1 MWDSLWLDARLATMA
16 PAGRSSQ
23 AYGAIDDGALGVL
36 DGRLVYAGPAD
47 DLPGTPGSLAR
58 QVVRADGRWITP
70 GLIDCHTHLVFGGD
84 RSAEFEMRL
93 NGATYAELQAA
104 GGGILSTVRA
114 TRAASEDDLVATA
127 LPRLDALCAEGVTVI
142 EIKSGYGLDTETELK
157 MLRAARR
164 LAALRPVTVKTTF
177 LGAHALPQEFKGRS
191 GDYIDLV
198 CHDMMPAAATAGLA
212 DAVDVFCETI
222 GFDLAETERVIDAAG
237 TLGLPFKIH
246 AEQLSDMGG
255 AALAARRGAMS
266 ADHLEYLSDDGVAQM
281 ARAGTVAV
289 LLPGAFYVLR
299 ETRLPPIEAMRAQ
312 GVAMAVATD
321 ANPGSSPVLSLLL
334 MVSMASTLF
343 RLTPEEALRGVTANA
358 ARALGVEGSYGSLE
372 AGKAADFVLWDIER
386 PGDLAYWVG
395 RNPLHQAVR
404 GGAVVLERSSAIPS
418 IG

>member
-1 MWDSLWLDARLATMA
+1 MA
-16 PAGRSSQ
+16 PASGSST

-36 DGRLVYAGPAD
+36 DGRIAFVGAVS
-47 DLPGTPGSLAR
+47 DLPGRPNSLAR
-58 QVVRADGRWITP
+58 DIRQADGRWITP

-84 RSAEFEMRL
+84 RSQEFEMRL
-93 NGATYAELQAA
+93 NGASYAELQAA

-114 TRAASEDDLVATA
+114 TRMATEDELVAAA
-127 LPRLDALCAEGVTVI
+127 LPRLDALLGEGVTTI
-142 EIKSGYGLDTETELK
+142 EIKSGYGLETETELK

-177 LGAHALPQEFKGRS
+177 LGAHALPEAFKGRS

-198 CHDMMPAAATAGLA
+198 CGEMLPAAVEAGLV

-222 GFDLAETERVIDAAG
+222 GFDLSETERVLAAADG
-237 TLGLPFKIH
+237 FGVPVKIH

-255 AALAARRGAMS
+255 AALAARHHALS
-266 ADHLEYLSDDGVAQM
+266 ADHLEYLSAEGVAAM
-281 ARAGTVAV
+281 ARSGTVAV

-299 ETRLPPIEAMRAQ
+299 ETRLPPIALLREQ
-312 GVAMAVATD
+312 GVAMALATD

-334 MVSMASTLF
+334 ILSMAATLF
-343 RLTPEEALRGVTANA
+343 RMTPEEALRGITVNA
-358 ARALGVEGSYGSLE
+358 ARALGIQATHGTLE
-372 AGKAADFVLWDIER
+372 VGKAADFVLWDIER

-404 GGAVVLERSSAIPS
+404 GGAVVIER
-418 IG
+418 